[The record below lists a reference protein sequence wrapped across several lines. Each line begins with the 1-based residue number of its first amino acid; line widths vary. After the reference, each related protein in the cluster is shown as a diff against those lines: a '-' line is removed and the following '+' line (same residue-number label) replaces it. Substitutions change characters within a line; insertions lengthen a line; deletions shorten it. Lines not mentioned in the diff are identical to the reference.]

1 MHGLVLAG
9 GEGSRLTRGRGGGVA
24 APKPLVEVAGRPLVV
39 GLLETF
45 GRLGCETLTCMV
57 RDEFR
62 DALRLLAACDVG
74 RPLRV
79 EPCHTP
85 TSAHTLAAG
94 LALVPPGPVFCSL
107 VDTIMPP
114 ESWRAV
120 YAATGTYLAGGVDA
134 VLIVT
139 PFVDDESPVYVSRDA
154 SGFVRALGEVATRP
168 AVVTGGVYGFNPSA
182 RLAAAE
188 AVRDGVQRMRG
199 FLQRLVA
206 QGARVATVEVE
217 KIIDLD
223 RPSDLQEAN
232 RWLSAAGL

>member
-9 GEGSRLTRGRGGGVA
+9 GEGSRLAREGGGGVA

-94 LALVPPGPVFCSL
+94 L
-107 VDTIMPP
+107 
-114 ESWRAV
+114 
-120 YAATGTYLAGGVDA
+120 
-134 VLIVT
+134 
-139 PFVDDESPVYVSRDA
+139 
-154 SGFVRALGEVATRP
+154 VATSPR
-168 AVVTGGVYGFNPSA
+168 ARTNPEAS
-182 RLAAAE
+182 RL
-188 AVRDGVQRMRG
+188 
-199 FLQRLVA
+199 
-206 QGARVATVEVE
+206 T
-217 KIIDLD
+217 
-223 RPSDLQEAN
+223 
-232 RWLSAAGL
+232 

>member
-1 MHGLVLAG
+1 MIR
-9 GEGSRLTRGRGGGVA
+9 E
-24 APKPLVEVAGRPLVV
+24 
-39 GLLETF
+39 
-45 GRLGCETLTCMV
+45 
-57 RDEFR
+57 EFR

-79 EPCHTP
+79 EACHTP

-107 VDTIMPP
+107 VDTIMLPA
-114 ESWRAV
+114 SWQAV
-120 YAATGTYLAGGVDA
+120 YTATGAYLTGGVDA
-134 VLIVT
+134 VLAVT
-139 PFVDDESPVYVSRDA
+139 PFVDDESPLYVSRDP
-154 SGFVRALGEVATRP
+154 SGYVRALGKVAAGP
-168 AVVTGGVYGFNPSA
+168 PLVTGGVYGFNSSA
-182 RLAAAE
+182 RLAAAG
-188 AVRDGVQRMRG
+188 AVRDGVERMRG

-223 RPSDLQEAN
+223 RPSDLLAAN

>member
-1 MHGLVLAG
+1 V
-9 GEGSRLTRGRGGGVA
+9 V
-24 APKPLVEVAGRPLVV
+24 PKPLVEVAGRPLVV
-39 GLLETF
+39 GLLETLA
-45 GRLGCETLTCMV
+45 RLGCETLTCMI
-57 RDEFR
+57 REDFR
-62 DALRLLAACDVG
+62 DAQRILAACDLG

-114 ESWRAV
+114 ASWQMV
-120 YAATGTYLAGGVDA
+120 YAATGAYLTGDVDA
-134 VLIVT
+134 VLAVT
-139 PFVDDESPVYVSRDA
+139 PFVDDDSPLYVTRDA
-154 SGFVRALGEVATRP
+154 SGFVRALGRGAAGP
-168 AVVTGGVYGFNPSA
+168 PPPVVTGGVYGFNSSA

-188 AVRDGVQRMRG
+188 AVRDGVERMRG

-223 RPSDLQEAN
+223 RPSDLLAAN
-232 RWLSAAGL
+232 RWLNAAGL